1 LSDIWQAMLSVPQVD
16 TLGDWQRC
24 TVTTLAVG
32 TDARRTLI
40 STDLVD
46 EDTSVDATRYA
57 SWFVYVPATME
68 QARVRTTSGWTGS
81 TGTLLLN
88 GQLAAALP
96 TGTVFYL
103 IQRLGVLRQQ
113 GLAGLR
119 DAANAALHDLAVS
132 DNLTLAGTGGLVS
145 LASYPWLTQ
154 ERILGLYSASATGD
168 ILSFVPGVPTLR
180 WDADTLTLEP
190 QVVLGVGD
198 TAYLKVARP
207 AYTWINVKRTAR
219 ATATVVGNAVTA
231 ITVADVG
238 TGYTSVPTVTISGG
252 GGSGATAVAVLS
264 GTTVA
269 SVTVTAGGTGYTSTP
284 TVTIAAPAGAYAAS
298 TVGLVNDEDEVAVE
312 GGLDVIVPV
321 ALYHAFLG
329 LARGP
334 AQDTERWQAMA
345 SRQAAVAAEI
355 KRLNTPESEMSS
367 DILEAVDSGLSDG
380 GVRVAGLTEAAG

>member
-219 ATATVVGNAVTA
+219 
-231 ITVADVG
+231 
-238 TGYTSVPTVTISGG
+238 
-252 GGSGATAVAVLS
+252 L
-264 GTTVA
+264 
-269 SVTVTAGGTGYTSTP
+269 SVTVTAGAVTAVTVLDGGAGYGTTAPTITISGVGTGATATATLTNGVVTSVAVGAGGSGYVQASTS
-284 TVTIAAPAGAYAAS
+284 AAASAPAGSYAAS

-380 GVRVAGLTEAAG
+380 GYAWPC